1 MNITRNALIDMALT
15 LPEDKLLK
23 IFSFADFIKHQNENI
38 LALEKDTQTELQQ
51 IIENDEYYSE
61 IEFEEM
67 LRNK

>member
-1 MNITRNALIDMALT
+1 MNIARNALIDMALT

-23 IFSFADFIKHQNENI
+23 IFSFADFIKHQNENT